1 MIIYQ
6 RSIKYDNCA
15 LYNNNNIIVMLR
27 VVLYFVFTDPKNNF
41 LSYNTIIAQYKLINV
56 DILQAHYNL

>member
-1 MIIYQ
+1 
-6 RSIKYDNCA
+6 
-15 LYNNNNIIVMLR
+15 MLR
-27 VVLYFVFTDPKNNF
+27 IVLYFVFTHSKNNF